1 MASPFYV
8 PTMDKKKPLMVQY
21 AEESIA
27 TGRKSVVPKTS
38 TAVVKPK
45 VAVKAKP
52 TTSISKPLTPFT
64 PPIADNSSIAADIQD
79 IIANK
84 KPVVKPVATTTTTP
98 QPVSVTT
105 KQPGEGLNM
114 NKAIKVANWINAA
127 NAVSAIGMGIYGLNQ
142 VDKME
147 APNMVSAPIIEA
159 KQIRDSGAQQ
169 MASRKSAIAT
179 SANTTRDALRRSGR
193 TDLLPAVSAKE
204 MSATNEAAAAI
215 EGLRT
220 NIEAQ
225 NVAAENRVREINAS
239 SKVNTEQFNAQL
251 QNSFRQF
258 QSQMKNSILNTS
270 IGNVSSNIAGIG
282 QNLYTLAAKKEEDAY
297 KNKALLISSLG
308 Q

>member
-1 MASPFYV
+1 MGVFDLSFE
-8 PTMDKKKPLMVQY
+8 KPKPVRVDQNL
-21 AEESIA
+21 
-27 TGRKSVVPKTS
+27 SVVPPSAT
-38 TAVVKPK
+38 KPK
-45 VAVKAKP
+45 VAAKA
-52 TTSISKPLTPFT
+52 TTSVAPKIVTPSFKTEKLPTPGLYDLSKNPLSKGQIAGHLKTINVSNPLPLQKQTVLETPA
-64 PPIADNSSIAADIQD
+64 P
-79 IIANK
+79 K
-84 KPVVKPVATTTTTP
+84 
-98 QPVSVTT
+98 
-105 KQPGEGLNM
+105 EGLNM
-114 NKAIKVANWINAA
+114 TKAIKVANWINAA

-169 MASRKSAIAT
+169 MAARKSAIAT